1 MLKTLTITIL
11 LAGLSLHVFSQ
22 DDGDDYKVNINS
34 NRKYKNEVAI
44 DISPL
49 QFLLGHSGASYPS
62 LFYRRHFIKSKE
74 IKSLSGVSV
83 TSYHAYR
90 FRIGSNLSFQ
100 KLSVPDIRKIIVNS
114 PNYYYYNWGSQQLT
128 DYSSFFVRVG
138 REKQLRSGRFELLYG
153 YDFFYEFTRSESQ
166 NLYISV
172 YNNNSGISNVN
183 QQWRYSEKNSMA
195 GIAAIGGLKYFLIP
209 RLCFSAEATFNV
221 GYTFQS
227 KATFYAYYDTGTD
240 DYQETNIDG
249 IKMNGLKSTIN
260 PLFLINIGYYF

>member
-1 MLKTLTITIL
+1 MLKALSVAIL
-11 LAGLSLHVFSQ
+11 WVGLSFHAFSQ
-22 DDGDDYKVNINS
+22 DDGEDSKVYINS

-49 QFLLGHSGASYPS
+49 QFLLGNAGANYPS
-62 LFYRRHFIKSKE
+62 LFYRKHFIKTKAV
-74 IKSLSGVSV
+74 KSLSGVSV

-100 KLSVPDIRKIIVNS
+100 KLYIPDIRNIIVNS
-114 PNYYYYNWGSQQLT
+114 PNYYYYNWGSQQLSN
-128 DYSSFFVRVG
+128 YSSFFIRVG

-153 YDFFYEFTRSESQ
+153 YDLFYEFTRSEAQ

-172 YNNNSGISNVN
+172 YNNAAGISNVN
-183 QQWRYSEKNSMA
+183 QQWGYSEKNSMA
-195 GIAAIGGLKYFLIP
+195 GVAAIGGLKYFLIP
-209 RLCFSAEATFNV
+209 RLCFSAEATFNF

-227 KATFYAYYDTGTD
+227 KTTFYAYYDTGID
-240 DYQETNIDG
+240 DYQETNIEG